1 MNELDREGFLVTS
14 ALVDPVL
21 LADVERELSAPLSGA
36 GSRNLLDQPWCSDLA
51 RTLKRHPILSR
62 HLPADAI
69 ACQCTLFEK
78 SLERNWLVSL
88 HQDLSIAVKA
98 FNDHPDWTG
107 WSIKEGVHFAQP
119 PESVLEGILAVRLHI
134 DECGPE
140 DGALL
145 VVPGSHRYGRLDQ
158 AQALRLREV
167 SGTVACSVPR
177 GAALLMR
184 PLSLHASSRASGN
197 SRRRVLHFLFA
208 PAALPNDMHWHWA
221 I

>member
-1 MNELDREGFLVTS
+1 MNELDREGFLITS
-14 ALVDPVL
+14 ALVDEEL
-21 LADVERELSAPLSGA
+21 LTDVERELSTPFSGA

-51 RTLKRHPILSR
+51 RTLKRQPILR
-62 HLPADAI
+62 RYLPSDAI

-88 HQDLSIAVKA
+88 HQDLSIAVRA
-98 FNDHPDWTG
+98 SVDHPDWTG
-107 WSIKEGVHFAQP
+107 WSSKEGICYVQP
-119 PESVLEGILAVRLHI
+119 PESVLRGILAVRLHI
-134 DECGPE
+134 DECGPD

-145 VVPGSHRYGRLDQ
+145 VVPGSHRHGRLGRT
-158 AQALRLREV
+158 QALRLRET
-167 SGTVACSVPR
+167 SGSVACPVPR
-177 GAALLMR
+177 GGALLMR

-208 PAALPNDMHWHWA
+208 PATLPNGMHWHWA